1 MRVCAQHETTPTK
14 MESKRTRMRPVRYN
28 PAEEKKAPSATEAYM
43 ESVAAINEAAAHY
56 EAAYNAVT
64 AELKAAEKMIKQ
76 KQAALD
82 RAGATLA
89 KVQAA
94 LKGAEDALEQEKA
107 SRAHDVAEI
116 KKRLS
121 VLF

>member
-1 MRVCAQHETTPTK
+1 MEGKRVRA
-14 MESKRTRMRPVRYN
+14 RPVRYS
-28 PAEEKKAPSATEAYM
+28 PDDGKAAPSATEAYM
-43 ESVAAINEAAAHY
+43 KSVAAINEAAAHY
-56 EAAYNAVT
+56 ESAYNAVT

-82 RAGATLA
+82 RAGETLS

-94 LKGAEDALEQEKA
+94 LKGAEDALEHEKA
-107 SRAHDVAEI
+107 SRAHDISEI

>member
-1 MRVCAQHETTPTK
+1 MEKRVR
-14 MESKRTRMRPVRYN
+14 SRPVRYSPN
-28 PAEEKKAPSATEAYM
+28 DVKPPTATEAYM
-43 ESVAAINEAAAHY
+43 KSVAAINEASAHY

-82 RAGATLA
+82 RAAETLA
-89 KVQAA
+89 RVQVA
-94 LKGAEDALEQEKA
+94 LQGAEDALENEKA
-107 SRAHDVAEI
+107 RRAHEIAEI
-116 KKRLS
+116 QKRLS